1 MIQYRI
7 DDSTLHQFDLLRCK
21 AKGQQRN
28 RSNSNHLMDLSEK
41 LKKTLLAKYKELSRV
56 VNGWTKDELGHVL
69 ATADRP
75 THIKHAV
82 HKLNLIRK
90 VLNHEWKTNI

>member
-1 MIQYRI
+1 MIVHFTSSIFCGIKQRDNRGIGLTAITSWIY
-7 DDSTLHQFDLLRCK
+7 
-21 AKGQQRN
+21 QRN
-28 RSNSNHLMDLSEK
+28 V
-41 LKKTLLAKYKELSRV
+41 KKNIISKVQRV

>member
-1 MIQYRI
+1 MIVHFTSSIFCGIKQRDNRGMGLTAITSWIY
-7 DDSTLHQFDLLRCK
+7 
-21 AKGQQRN
+21 QRN
-28 RSNSNHLMDLSEK
+28 

-69 ATADRP
+69 ATADRA